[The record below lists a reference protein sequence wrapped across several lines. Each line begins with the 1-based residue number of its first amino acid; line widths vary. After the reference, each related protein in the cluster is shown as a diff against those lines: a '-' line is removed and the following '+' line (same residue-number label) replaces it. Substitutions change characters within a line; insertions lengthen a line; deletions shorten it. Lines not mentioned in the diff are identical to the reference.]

1 VECHIG
7 FVQYKPEKE
16 IVESVIMENILF
28 KHSLLK
34 ILIIVLNYKTRKL
47 AVFCIFLS
55 ISFSEFRLDLPVHVD
70 IDFNI
75 IIG

>member
-34 ILIIVLNYKTRKL
+34 ILIIVLN
-47 AVFCIFLS
+47 
-55 ISFSEFRLDLPVHVD
+55 
-70 IDFNI
+70 N
-75 IIG
+75 